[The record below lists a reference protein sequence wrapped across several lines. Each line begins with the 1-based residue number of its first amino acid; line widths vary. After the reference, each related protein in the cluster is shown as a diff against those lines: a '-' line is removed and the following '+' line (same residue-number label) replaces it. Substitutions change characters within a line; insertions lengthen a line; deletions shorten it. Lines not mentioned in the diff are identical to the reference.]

1 MPFGTKPADEDIAA
15 AKAEVQ
21 RDIGAVSHYFH
32 SRWRVYPQ
40 NVGNTALLAADAA
53 ADTFGA
59 WVQIIPINSIPF
71 DFHIVGLVIEQ
82 VSAVGTYHIQI
93 GCSPTA
99 AAPGANMESGERR
112 ARIAVL
118 PIARAT
124 ELLEIRG
131 QHMSAGCSVWGRLKT
146 ASLVADTTNI
156 SIVLS
161 RHVEATYEFPPWPAF
176 PW

>member
-1 MPFGTKPADEDIAA
+1 MDGFPPQGLGQ
-15 AKAEVQ
+15 VL
-21 RDIGAVSHYFH
+21 RDIGAVTFYFH

-40 NVGNTALLAADAA
+40 DVTVTPLLTADAA

-59 WVQIIPINSIPF
+59 WVQIVPINIVPF
-71 DFHIVGLVIEQ
+71 PFHVVGLVVEQ
-82 VSAVGTYHIQI
+82 VSAVGTYHIQV

-99 AAPGANMESGERR
+99 AAPGLNHEAGERR
-112 ARIAVL
+112 VRMATV
-118 PIARAT
+118 PVARAT

-131 QHMSAGCSVWGRLKT
+131 RLVSANHSVWARVKT
-146 ASLVADTTNI
+146 ASLVADTCNL

-161 RHVEATYEFPPWPAF
+161 RHVEGSYEYPRWPAF